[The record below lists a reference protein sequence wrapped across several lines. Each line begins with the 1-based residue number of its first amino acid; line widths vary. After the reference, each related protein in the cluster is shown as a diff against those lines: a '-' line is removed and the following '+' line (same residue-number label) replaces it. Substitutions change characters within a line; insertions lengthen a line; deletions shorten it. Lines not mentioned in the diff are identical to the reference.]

1 MRILL
6 RSYVT
11 WSDLTLWDSQR
22 NGGWKEALTRMG
34 GEGGGGE
41 TSDRSVSFTDQDGR
55 GGEGERDGTKF
66 VLCWACHSKT
76 LKIW

>member
-1 MRILL
+1 MGFAEERGLE
-6 RSYVT
+6 
-11 WSDLTLWDSQR
+11 
-22 NGGWKEALTRMG
+22 EALTRMG

-55 GGEGERDGTKF
+55 GGEGEMDGTKF
-66 VLCWACHSKT
+66 VLCLVCHSKN

>member
-1 MRILL
+1 MRVV
-6 RSYVT
+6 VT
-11 WSDLTLWDSQR
+11 WPCSASDLTLGFAEER
-22 NGGWKEALTRMG
+22 GLEEALTRMG